1 MATVE
6 RDQLVQT
13 AINNWAPRFVARGV
27 DMNDFAR
34 ITSGIQRWDEWLD
47 AWVAGGDHHAAIAR
61 AAEAKGCTLTA
72 GEAFVRA
79 GLYYHFGKYLWLVDV
94 AKYRETVCKS
104 EQAVTRGLRLV
115 DPTFERVSIPFDG
128 GTLFAN
134 LRRPQQTE
142 RPPLVMLIPGLDS
155 TKEEFPDW
163 EREFLARGMAT
174 LSLDGPGQGESG
186 FTTRIRPD
194 YEKGVAA
201 VLDKLADRRDLD
213 LTRIGIAGCSLGGYY
228 APRAAAFE
236 PRIKAA
242 IALGGPYARS
252 FQPSARHLLT
262 TKKMLFDLGFNSVE
276 EAPQEP
282 WSLQDALPKLN
293 KPLLVVHSR
302 DDWAFPAA
310 GAERMAREAPQGE
323 LVMFEDGGH
332 CCPTHSNE
340 TEPMMAD
347 WMKTKLG

>member
-1 MATVE
+1 MAGAE
-6 RDQLVQT
+6 RDPLVQN
-13 AINNWAPRFVARGV
+13 AVNNWAPRFVARGV
-27 DMNDFAR
+27 DMNDFVR

-47 AWVAGGDHHAAIAR
+47 AWVAGGDFHMAIAR
-61 AAEAKGCTLTA
+61 AAEANGCKLTA
-72 GEAFVRA
+72 GEAYVRA

-94 AKYRETVCKS
+94 EKYRATVRKS
-104 EQAVTRGLRLV
+104 EQAVTHGLSLI
-115 DPTFERVSIPFDG
+115 DPTFERISIPFEG

-134 LRRPQQTE
+134 LRRPQGSK
-142 RPPLVMLIPGLDS
+142 RPPLVLLVPGLDS

-163 EREFLARGMAT
+163 EREFLAREMAT

-186 FTTRIRPD
+186 FTTKIRPD
-194 YEKGVAA
+194 YEVGVAA
-201 VLDKLADRRDLD
+201 ALDRLASRSDLD
-213 LTRIGIAGCSLGGYY
+213 LTRVGIAGCSLGGYY

-252 FQPSARHLLT
+252 FQATARHALT
-262 TKKMLFDLGFNSVE
+262 TLKMLYDLGFKSIE
-276 EAPQEP
+276 EAPQQP

-293 KPLLVVHSR
+293 KPLLVVHSK

-332 CCPTHSNE
+332 CCPTHSLE

-347 WMKTKLG
+347 WMKKKLG